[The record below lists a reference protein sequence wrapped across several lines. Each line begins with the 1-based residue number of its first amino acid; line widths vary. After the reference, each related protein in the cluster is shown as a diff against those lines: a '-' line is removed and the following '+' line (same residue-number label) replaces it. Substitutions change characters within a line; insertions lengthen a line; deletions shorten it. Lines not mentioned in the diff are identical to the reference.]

1 MKRVTGLVFL
11 CAAASCAAAGFAAP
25 TPVKTAAPKPAAT
38 SARVATRQP
47 AIADLAPA
55 DEYFGPFKLSIIG
68 IRNTIRDVGLRYD
81 YNHDSGTQSYN
92 SALQTER
99 SIRDWERRYPR
110 DDQLPRAVFLLQR
123 LYTKVLTRDSREHAQ
138 LTASWLYKDFASSP
152 QSKQLK
158 KTLAVEH
165 LAPLPPPTP
174 TPPTPTPQTHYD
186 STFGANYPSDFN
198 PSPTPAPATP
208 NTPTT
213 KHS

>member
-1 MKRVTGLVFL
+1 M
-11 CAAASCAAAGFAAP
+11 
-25 TPVKTAAPKPAAT
+25 
-38 SARVATRQP
+38 
-47 AIADLAPA
+47 ADLAPA

-99 SIRDWERRYPR
+99 SIRDWEQRYPR
-110 DDQLPRAVFLLQR
+110 DDQLPRAVYLLQR
-123 LYTKVLTRDSREHAQ
+123 LYTKVLMKEARAHAQ
-138 LTASWLYKDFASSP
+138 LTASWLFKDFGASP

-174 TPPTPTPQTHYD
+174 QPPAATAAPHYE
-186 STFGANYPSDFN
+186 SAFGSAYPSDFN
-198 PSPTPAPATP
+198 ATPTPAPP
-208 NTPTT
+208 STT
-213 KHS
+213 GAKHN

>member
-11 CAAASCAAAGFAAP
+11 CVAASFAPGGAADPAP
-25 TPVKTAAPKPAAT
+25 SKTAAPKAPAKA
-38 SARVATRQP
+38 SVSRPRQP
-47 AIADLAPA
+47 LIADLAPA

-99 SIRDWERRYPR
+99 SIRDWEQRYPR
-110 DDQLPRAVFLLQR
+110 DDQLPRAVYLLQR
-123 LYTKVLTRDSREHAQ
+123 LYTKVLVKEARMHAQ
-138 LTASWLYKDFASSP
+138 LTAGWLFKDFANSP

-174 TPPTPTPQTHYD
+174 EAPAATAAPHYE
-186 STFGANYPSDFN
+186 SAFGSAYPSDFN
-198 PSPTPAPATP
+198 PSPTPAPAT
-208 NTPTT
+208 NTPT
-213 KHS
+213 KHN